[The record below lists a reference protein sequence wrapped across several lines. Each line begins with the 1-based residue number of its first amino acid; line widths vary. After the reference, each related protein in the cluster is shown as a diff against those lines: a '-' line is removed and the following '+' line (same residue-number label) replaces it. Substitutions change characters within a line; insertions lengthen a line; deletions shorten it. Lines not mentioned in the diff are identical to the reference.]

1 MLTQVIF
8 VSLGLAS
15 IALAPN
21 AAVPAKQSYM
31 CTTAWLVPDS
41 SSNHFAGG
49 AELAAGKYQQA
60 FNNFDDEISTADH
73 AEMFAGQEHNSKEVA
88 QDDLTGAAN
97 RAGAAAAMFGA
108 PTASFPGGKFSNS
121 VLAMGYLHDAI
132 DHLASATTAWPKPV
146 TAVAVKDI
154 RTYIDQLT
162 KAKKPLLPDCLRR

>member
-15 IALAPN
+15 LALAPN

-49 AELAAGKYQQA
+49 AELAAGKYQAA
-60 FNNFDDEISTADH
+60 FNNFSDEISTADH
-73 AEMFAGQEHNSKEVA
+73 AEMFAGQERNSKEVA

-108 PTASFPGGKFSNS
+108 PTASFMGS
-121 VLAMGYLHDAI
+121 VKNFDLALGYLREAR

-154 RTYIDQLT
+154 RTYVDQLA